1 MRHRHRSYSMCIQ
14 LSMLSG
20 EGLCC
25 GRLELHCRKARLA
38 NSSSSPSGHSDH
50 ACFTAGRPV
59 DMAYTPTDRPTVCV
73 LIGGTWRRSASAP
86 PPPPPRHPRPRARRC
101 CPCRCSRATSPPLH
115 PHARPPARRPTDRP
129 SGGVYVCHARRPVSP
144 FVRSLIV
151 HAAAA
156 NVRRCASTSSVCARR
171 SVGIDRAV
179 SVAFRSPGTVL

>member
-1 MRHRHRSYSMCIQ
+1 MCVQQYTIRHRHRSYSMCIQ

-86 PPPPPRHPRPRARRC
+86 PPPPRHPRPRARRC
-101 CPCRCSRATSPPLH
+101 CPCRCSLVTSPPLH
-115 PHARPPARRPTDRP
+115 PPGGRPTGR
-129 SGGVYVCHARRPVSP
+129 
-144 FVRSLIV
+144 
-151 HAAAA
+151 AAAYMSA
-156 NVRRCASTSSVCARR
+156 MRAGQSAR
-171 SVGIDRAV
+171 SFAH
-179 SVAFRSPGTVL
+179 S

>member
-1 MRHRHRSYSMCIQ
+1 MCVQQYTIRHRHRSYSMCIQ

-115 PHARPPARRPTDRP
+115 PHARPAADGPAEGRRICLPCAP
-129 SGGVYVCHARRPVSP
+129 ASQP
-144 FVRSLIV
+144 VRSLT
-151 HAAAA
+151 HSA
-156 NVRRCASTSSVCARR
+156 RCCCE
-171 SVGIDRAV
+171 
-179 SVAFRSPGTVL
+179 RSPMR